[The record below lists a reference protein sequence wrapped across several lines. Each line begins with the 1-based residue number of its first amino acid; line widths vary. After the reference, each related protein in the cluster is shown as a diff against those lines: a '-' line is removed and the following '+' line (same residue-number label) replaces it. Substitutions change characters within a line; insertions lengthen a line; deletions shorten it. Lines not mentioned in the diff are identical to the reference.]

1 MQFERY
7 ISDLLYRYECVIIP
21 EFGAFLTQNV
31 SAKVHEST
39 NAFYPPKK
47 ALSFNEQ
54 LKNNDGLLANY
65 IANVEKIP
73 FETAVK
79 KIATKTKRLK
89 TYLAEGETLTFNNI
103 GDISLNSEGKIT
115 FEPSYH
121 LNYLTDAFGLSQF
134 VSPSISR
141 EVYKEEIEELEKVIP
156 IAVTPERR
164 KSRNYLK
171 YASIAVLALTLGGF
185 ISSNYYLDKIEQ
197 HNELAEEQAQEQ
209 LNSKIQEATFVI
221 SNPLPSITLNVTKQS
236 GSYHIVGGAFRIAE
250 NCDKKLNQLKDLG
263 FNNARK
269 IGTNK
274 YGLHQV
280 VYASFETRLEAN
292 RELYKIKKT
301 HNKDAWL
308 LIQDLN

>member
-31 SAKVHEST
+31 SAKIHEST

-54 LKNNDGLLANY
+54 LQSNDGLLANY

-79 KIATKTKRLK
+79 KIATKTKSLK
-89 TYLAEGETLTFNNI
+89 SYLSDGETLTFKDI
-103 GDISLNSEGKIT
+103 GDLTLSKEGKIT

-141 EVYKEEIEELEKVIP
+141 VVYKEEVEELEKVIP
-156 IAVTPERR
+156 IAVTPERK
-164 KSRNYLK
+164 KSRSFLK
-171 YASIAVLALTLGGF
+171 YASIAVIALTLGGF

-197 HNELAEEQAQEQ
+197 HNQLAEEQVQEQ
-209 LNSKIQEATFVI
+209 LSTKIQEATFVI
-221 SNPLPSITLNVTKQS
+221 SNPLPSVTLNVTKQS
-236 GSYHIVGGAFRIAE
+236 GNYHIVGGAFRIAE

-280 VYASFETRLEAN
+280 VYASFENRQDAQ
-292 RELYKIKKT
+292 RELFKIKKT